1 MYKKIVVETNDGR
14 TLIGKPY
21 KVISSS
27 PILFDYPPYAT
38 EQDFHELSE
47 ILRMYVLSTA
57 DIKRWHIEQE
67 SEESMGY
74 ERKD

>member
-1 MYKKIVVETNDGR
+1 MHKKIIVEANDGH

-27 PILFDYPPYAT
+27 PTLFDYPPHAT
-38 EQDFHELSE
+38 EQDFNELNE
-47 ILRMYVLSTA
+47 ILRMYVLSTV
-57 DIKRWHIEQE
+57 DIKRWYIEQE

>member
-1 MYKKIVVETNDGR
+1 MYKKIVVETNNGH

-38 EQDFHELSE
+38 EQDFDELND

-57 DIKRWHIEQE
+57 DIKRWYIEQE
-67 SEESMGY
+67 SE
-74 ERKD
+74 D

>member
-14 TLIGKPY
+14 MIIGKPY

-38 EQDFHELSE
+38 EQDFHELDE
-47 ILRMYVLSTA
+47 ILRMYLLSTV
-57 DIKRWHIEQE
+57 DIKRWYIEQE
-67 SEESMGY
+67 SEELIGY
-74 ERKD
+74 ERKV

>member
-1 MYKKIVVETNDGR
+1 MYKKILVVTNDGR

-27 PILFDYPPYAT
+27 QILFDYSPYAT
-38 EQDFHELSE
+38 EQDFHELDE

-57 DIKRWHIEQE
+57 DIKRWNIEQE
-67 SEESMGY
+67 SEE
-74 ERKD
+74 